1 MSNDVSKIVDSKV
14 GFVSHVVGHGP
25 SLSRYSGLLSQ
36 LDKETD
42 IILSVNDVDLFT
54 GLEPDFWLTSN
65 PDYSVPVMCDRINKL
80 SNTTFVYS
88 DVVDTT
94 DAETVKRLL
103 NVPYYTFD
111 SFHFGAKPN
120 IFHVKG
126 WRLGCQRGWL
136 NCCDHIKDRL
146 TIQELL
152 QSYSGY
158 DKHYSTADT
167 NILHALALSVLLGSK
182 EINIYGVDLDYS
194 KGYINGHLT
203 DESGATHRDTFDY
216 WIDRLQSDFYIIK
229 ESALKVGAT
238 IRYFGDSNMLKDIFD
253 NSLVPDKVY
262 ESDCRNYD

>member
-1 MSNDVSKIVDSKV
+1 MSKDISKILDSKV
-14 GFVSHVVGHGP
+14 GFTSHVVGHGP
-25 SLSRYSGLLSQ
+25 SLSRNSEMLSTIN
-36 LDKETD
+36 KETD

-65 PDYSVPVMCDRINKL
+65 PDYSIPTMFDRINKVKD
-80 SNTTFVYS
+80 TTFIYS

-94 DAETVKRLL
+94 DPETVSKLL
-103 NVPYYTFD
+103 RVPYYTFD

-120 IFHVKG
+120 IFYVKG

-136 NCCDHIKDRL
+136 NCCEHIKERL

-152 QSYSGY
+152 KTYSGY

-167 NILHALALSVLLGSK
+167 NILHALALAVLLGTK
-182 EINIYGVDLDYS
+182 VINIYGVDLDYS

-203 DESGATHRDTFDY
+203 NESGATHGDSFDY
-216 WIDRLQSDFYIIK
+216 WNERLQSDFYIIK
-229 ESALKVGAT
+229 ESAIKVGAT
-238 IRYFGDSNMLKDIFD
+238 IRYFGDSNMLIDIFE
-253 NSLVPDKVY
+253 NSVVPNKVY